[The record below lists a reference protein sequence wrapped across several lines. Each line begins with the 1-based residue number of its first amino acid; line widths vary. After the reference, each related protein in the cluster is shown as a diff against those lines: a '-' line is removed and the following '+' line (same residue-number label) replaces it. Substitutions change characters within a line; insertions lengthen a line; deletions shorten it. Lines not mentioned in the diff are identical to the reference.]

1 MSDKIN
7 ILKSLALQV
16 RNASVV
22 GENTAERIGRIL
34 VGILDLITQNE
45 GGSGS
50 AALEEDIISNATKTG
65 YIETAQRLKKGM
77 TFTSFVQ
84 TLLYKPVVA
93 TLEGRLT
100 TGNDVEYGSTK
111 GQINYTATRHGNGE
125 MLKAFYEN
133 DEKNLLE
140 FSTEVNG
147 VQTAI
152 RALSGIYTKGETYK
166 ATVVYAA
173 SEDGSVSEMTLN
185 NSITVNVF
193 RKWFAG
199 VVSSIPTTSDEV
211 RALKYSGL
219 YKGAGNYTFDA
230 TDWKMV
236 AICFPAGAKLS
247 KLSFKGYIADLIP
260 GDGTLKLADSVMVK
274 GANDTTA
281 EKYNVWYVKSAIVNN
296 VTNNGTITIS

>member
-1 MSDKIN
+1 MKKVTVISKTIPTKPRSEN
-7 ILKSLALQV
+7 YPVGSTVV
-16 RNASVV
+16 RT
-22 GENTAERIGRIL
+22 G
-34 VGILDLITQNE
+34 
-45 GGSGS
+45 GGSGGGNTTVVTGS
-50 AALEEDIISNATKTG
+50 AALEAEITSNAAKTG
-65 YIETAQRLKKGM
+65 HIEAGQVLPKGM
-77 TFTSFVQ
+77 TFTQFVKA
-84 TLLYKPVVA
+84 LLFKPTPA

-100 TGNDVEYGSTK
+100 TGNDVEYGTSK

-125 MLKAFYEN
+125 MTKSFYEN
-133 DEKNLLE
+133 DESNKLE

-147 VQTAI
+147 IQTAM
-152 RALSGIYTKGETYK
+152 RALSGVYTQGETYK

-173 SEDGSVSEMTLN
+173 SEDGSIPETTLN
-185 NSITVNVF
+185 NSITVNVR

-199 VVSSIPTTSDEV
+199 VVSSIPTTSDQV

-236 AICFPAGAKLS
+236 AICFPEGANLS

-260 GDGTLKLADSVMVK
+260 GDGTLKIADPVMVK
-274 GANDTTA
+274 GANGTA
-281 EKYNVWYVKSAIVNN
+281 AVRYNVWFVKSAIVNN